1 MTVEI
6 VVPPSSLGPRRTAGL
21 LCRGLVDDGVD
32 ARLVDRPSGPL
43 ANVHLSNS
51 SRGLLVPLARR
62 RGCLVTLHDVVPRHP
77 RIRPV
82 MLPVLRRV
90 LPRHRVLVHSRYAA
104 DVLRAQGIEQDIG
117 IVPMVMP
124 VEHQSPAAREAA
136 HDELLAG
143 SPGPL
148 LVLAG
153 VLKAAKGVAEVVAAA
168 RDVPDARIV
177 FVGRIADR
185 PTARALAA
193 RPANVTVIER
203 AEDPEFCRI
212 IAAADAMLLPRSDS
226 VGETSGPLVMAH
238 VLGTPVA
245 MLDTGSAPE
254 YALPGDLVA
263 PVTTPVADLVGQ
275 AATRPWPRTVASL
288 DDAVAGVVAA
298 YRREFAA
305 LGWLDSGDDGMANP
319 DPSDESLSL
328 TDDHPA

>member
-1 MTVEI
+1 MTIEI
-6 VVPPSSLGPRRTAGL
+6 VVPPSSLGPRRTGDL
-21 LCRGLVDDGVD
+21 LCRALIDDGVD

-62 RGCLVTLHDVVPRHP
+62 RGCLVTLHDVVPRQ
-77 RIRPV
+77 RKIRPLV
-82 MLPVLRRV
+82 LPVLRRV

-117 IVPMVMP
+117 IVPLAMP
-124 VEHQSPAAREAA
+124 VEQQSPGAREAA

-143 SPGPL
+143 SSGPV

-153 VLKAAKGVAEVVAAA
+153 VLKAGKGVAEVVAAA

-177 FVGRIADR
+177 LVGRVADR

-193 RPANVTVIER
+193 RPANVTVVER
-203 AEDPEFCRI
+203 AADPEFCRI
-212 IAAADAMLLPRSDS
+212 IAASDALLLPRSES

-238 VLGTPVA
+238 ALGTPVA
-245 MLDTGSAPE
+245 MFDTGSAPE

-263 PVTTPVADLVGQ
+263 PVTTSVADLVGQ
-275 AATRPWPRTVASL
+275 AAARSWRRAATSL

-305 LGWLDSGDDGMANP
+305 LGWLETGDGGTAHP